1 VVWYLVRHSKA
12 GSRGKW
18 EGHDVDRPLTASGWA
33 QAEALADRL
42 QKVDPPRLL
51 SSPYVRCMQTLEP
64 LGERIGVPVEP
75 EWILAEGEDSDA
87 LVTLLDGL
95 PDGTVLCSHGD
106 VIPDT
111 IDALI
116 RRGMTVEGP
125 PDWRKGSLWVIERD
139 SAGEWRGR
147 AEPPPA

>member
-1 VVWYLVRHSKA
+1 VTWYLVRHAKA

-18 EGHDVDRPLTASGWA
+18 MGHDVDRPLTESGWA
-33 QAEALADRL
+33 QAAALADRL
-42 QKVDPPRLL
+42 QKVEPPRLL

-64 LGERIGVPVEP
+64 LAERIGVPVEP
-75 EWILAEGEDSDA
+75 ELILAEGEDSDA
-87 LVTLLDGL
+87 LVMLLDGL

-116 RRGMTVEGP
+116 RRGMTVESP
-125 PDWRKGSLWVIERD
+125 PDWRKASLWVIERD
-139 SAGEWRGR
+139 GAGEWRGR